1 MRYDDFSHLNHQIAA
16 LSIRRLTMLR
26 HFSLKLIWSRSY
38 TVSEDILPSGL
49 SSNWSPLWREISK
62 NFSFTC
68 RFIDPRWEVSEADS
82 SLLRSH
88 ARGGRRERWLAT
100 ELLTLRT
107 RSTICIASKG
117 KTCHRRQPTGSRFQT
132 WTTIQIY
139 SNGTCSWELRGDR
152 DRFRTYESQFFWS
165 RTNVKFD
172 KYPSSCRSKSTEVS
186 WKLDDTLSPWKNF
199 SKSSERTTWVVALKM
214 LLKPRINLQHITN
227 RCTLLLGRD

>member
-16 LSIRRLTMLR
+16 LSIRRSTMLR

-68 RFIDPRWEVSEADS
+68 RFIDPRREVSEADS

-88 ARGGRRERWLAT
+88 ARGGQRERWLAT

-139 SNGTCSWELRGDR
+139 SNGTCSRGGTDIVLEHTIR
-152 DRFRTYESQFFWS
+152 IPVFLIRGQTFNLTNILPLVGASRLNSVENETTLYRYE
-165 RTNVKFD
+165 
-172 KYPSSCRSKSTEVS
+172 
-186 WKLDDTLSPWKNF
+186 
-199 SKSSERTTWVVALKM
+199 
-214 LLKPRINLQHITN
+214 RIFPKAMRGQHEIW
-227 RCTLLLGRD
+227 R